1 MRVIFVLALFISVPA
16 YAHKIGGCRHDHQ
29 KGSSRFCAEE
39 VVPEGEVSSQQ
50 LLRLM
55 DEAHHAIETEG
66 SSSSFFGAWG
76 EKFSFKDIALNAYRW
91 YSAHKQR
98 PEVANASANIVV
110 MLLTSHAMETVG
122 GVGLASFGMGQHSH
136 LAQFVLTTIGVSV
149 TVPGLDPLCII
160 LVGAYSKW
168 PKAMNRWL
176 TIPRMFVIHGARA
189 ALGVAGIPEG
199 YLPAAYAD
207 FAKQRFLEQMKKEGH
222 SVVAESVSVDH
233 AVFKIFGT
241 NESGIELEF
250 AAEPKIGMSL
260 VEIRMSGQPQESPE
274 LVRGLKLFGTN
285 IRELVLDLI
294 NGRSQSA
301 AYVES
306 TSFSN
311 LYDRSVK
318 IMPGA
323 FPFHSFSEG
332 DCESLLSAPS
342 APKPL

>member
-1 MRVIFVLALFISVPA
+1 MRVIFVLALFLSVPA
-16 YAHKIGGCRHDHQ
+16 YAHKLGGCGHDHK
-29 KGSSRFCAEE
+29 KGTSRFCAEE

-50 LLRLM
+50 LLQLM
-55 DEAHHAIETEG
+55 DDAHHAIETEG
-66 SSSSFFGAWG
+66 TASSFLGAWG
-76 EKFSFKDIALNAYRW
+76 EKFSFKEVALNAYRW
-91 YSAHKQR
+91 YSAHKQQ

-136 LAQFVLTTIGVSV
+136 LAQVILTTIGVSV

-176 TIPRMFVIHGARA
+176 TIPRMFVVHGTRA
-189 ALGVAGIPEG
+189 ALGLVGIPEG

-207 FAKQRFLEQMKKEGH
+207 FAKQRFLEQMKKDGH
-222 SVVAESVSVDH
+222 SVVADSVTTDH
-233 AVFKIFGT
+233 AVFQILGSHE
-241 NESGIELEF
+241 NAIELEF
-250 AAEPKIGMSL
+250 ASQAKTGMSL
-260 VEIRMSGQPQESPE
+260 VEVRMKGMQQESAE
-274 LVRGLKLFGTN
+274 LLRGLKLFGPN
-285 IRELVLDLI
+285 IRELVLDLV
-294 NGRSQSA
+294 NGQNHSA
-301 AYVES
+301 AYIKS

-318 IMPGA
+318 IVPGA

-332 DCESLLSAPS
+332 DCESLLSTPHL
-342 APKPL
+342 PKAL